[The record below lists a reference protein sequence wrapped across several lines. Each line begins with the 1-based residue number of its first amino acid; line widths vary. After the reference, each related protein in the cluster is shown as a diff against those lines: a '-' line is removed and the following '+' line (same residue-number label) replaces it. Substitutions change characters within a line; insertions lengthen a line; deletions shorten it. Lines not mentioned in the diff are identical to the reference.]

1 MAEGY
6 LHEHARMSYMRGG
19 EFWLLF
25 FFFFEGSKEKG
36 RGPAEVQR
44 LKRNIA
50 VLFRELFRIYKKERR
65 DKYDMKSKK
74 LAETSIKHKTINLF
88 LYNPKHDFL
97 KT

>member
-1 MAEGY
+1 
-6 LHEHARMSYMRGG
+6 MRGR

-25 FFFFEGSKEKG
+25 FFFFEGSKKKG

-65 DKYDMKSKK
+65 DKYDIKSKK